1 MRLMIIPYMCFG
13 VPLFKCTSRYLL
25 ENSFKMRRV
34 DKANFL
40 WSIRKKNEKTD
51 SGMNDPYQNKFE
63 LVFEDL

>member
-1 MRLMIIPYMCFG
+1 MQ
-13 VPLFKCTSRYLL
+13 
-25 ENSFKMRRV
+25 RV

-40 WSIRKKNEKTD
+40 WSIRKKKEKTD